1 MYTLQIIKHRSNYKK
16 IRRYL
21 LVFLSLFI
29 IFIGIHQII
38 LAKDYS
44 NSVLIVNLEG
54 PITPPMSKYVMRVL
68 NDANESNAEAVF
80 IKMDT
85 PGGLDTSMREIVK
98 GILDSHVPVI
108 NYVVPGGRA
117 ASAGIFIAM
126 ASHLSVMAPGSS
138 IGAASP
144 VSSQG
149 QEIEGTLKDKV
160 TNDAAEYIRD
170 LANNRNR
177 NGEWAANSAVRLAKS
192 LGAQEALEKNV
203 IDMIAEDFDSL
214 KIKVDGRTINVR
226 DGVSKTLSIN
236 SAIFIP
242 KNMTFAEQLLFLLT
256 NPNLAFLLLSLGSMG
271 IFLEFSSPGSLLPG
285 IVGGLCLLLGL
296 YGVGTLEGNW
306 VGVILLFLGFGLLI
320 TELFVSGFGV
330 LGIGG
335 IVSFLLGTFMLW
347 DGEVKMQ
354 LVNHWFLWSV
364 SGLVSITMAGL
375 IFLIW
380 HTNVMN
386 TGKQGGAMIGK
397 IGFAVSAIKSNG
409 KIEVDGEYWNA
420 FSEDGVDLGRGDKVV
435 IIRAEGLRLAVRRV
449 DNSIS
454 PDNSDQ

>member
-1 MYTLQIIKHRSNYKK
+1 MLDTQIIKHNSNYKK

-21 LVFLSLFI
+21 QVFLCFFM

-38 LAKDYS
+38 SSKEHVD
-44 NSVLIVNLEG
+44 NVLIVNLEG
-54 PITPPMSKYVMRVL
+54 PITPPMSQYVMRVL
-68 NDANESNAEAVF
+68 NEANQIKAEAVF

-98 GILDSHVPVI
+98 GILDSDVPVI

-177 NGEWAANSAVRLAKS
+177 NGEWAADSAVRLAKS

-214 KIKVDGRTINVR
+214 KIKVDGRTIDVR
-226 DGVSKTLSIN
+226 DGLSKTVSIN
-236 SAIFIP
+236 TAVFIP
-242 KNMTFAEQLLFLLT
+242 RNMTFIEQLLFLLT

-285 IVGGLCLLLGL
+285 IAGGLCLLLGL

-306 VGVILLFLGFGLLI
+306 VGVILLFLGLGLFI

-335 IVSFLLGTFMLW
+335 IVAFLLGTFMLW
-347 DGEVKMQ
+347 DGEIKMQ
-354 LVNHWFLWSV
+354 LVNNWFLWTV
-364 SGLVSITMAGL
+364 SGLVSITMAVF
-375 IFLIW
+375 IFLMW
-380 HTNVMN
+380 RTNVVN
-386 TGKQGGAMIGK
+386 TGNQGGFMIGK
-397 IGFAVSAIKSNG
+397 IGFAVSRIRKNG

-420 FSEDGVDLGRGDKVV
+420 FSEDGSDLVQGEKVV
-435 IIRAEGLRLAVRRV
+435 IVRAEGLRLAVRKV
-449 DNSIS
+449 DHTIS
-454 PDNSDQ
+454 PNDRNE